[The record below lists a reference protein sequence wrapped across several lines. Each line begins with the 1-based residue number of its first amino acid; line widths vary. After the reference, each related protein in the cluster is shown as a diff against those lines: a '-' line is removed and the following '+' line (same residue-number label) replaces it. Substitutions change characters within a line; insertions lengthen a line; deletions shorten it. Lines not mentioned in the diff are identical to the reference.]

1 MVSGSL
7 GDRITNKGHPL
18 PTFRGTEL
26 MDAVP
31 QHLVE
36 GGALVG
42 PSVYK
47 LD

>member
-18 PTFRGTEL
+18 PTSRGTEL

-31 QHLVE
+31 QYLVE

-42 PSVYK
+42 PFVY
-47 LD
+47 